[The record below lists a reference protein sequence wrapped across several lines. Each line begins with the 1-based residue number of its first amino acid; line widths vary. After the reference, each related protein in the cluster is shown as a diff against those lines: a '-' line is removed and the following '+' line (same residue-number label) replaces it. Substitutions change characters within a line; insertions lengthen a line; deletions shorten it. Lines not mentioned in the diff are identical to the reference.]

1 MYDKIIKKEIL
12 FLLFIDAKRT
22 IHATVKMKMKT
33 QLTHLCLP
41 QRITV
46 TIVMKLNVNGCVRAK
61 LQNVFTNLT
70 WLFSVSLD
78 TFCKICQSPASNQVK
93 SPATSKM
100 HQSEDAMSV

>member
-1 MYDKIIKKEIL
+1 MYEKKEKEIL
-12 FLLFIDAKRT
+12 FLLFIDEKRT

-33 QLTHLCLP
+33 QLTHFCLP

-61 LQNVFTNLT
+61 LKNVFTNLT
-70 WLFSVSLD
+70 WLFSASLD
-78 TFCKICQSPASNQVK
+78 TFCKICIKPSQVCRI
-93 SPATSKM
+93 PATSKM